1 MRSEK
6 EEIVFCADLPPR
18 VHESLKTLCCLAAHA
33 GTLRAHEIARSTG
46 LPAAQTAKVLQW
58 MTWAGFVQSR
68 RGTKGGFWL
77 VASPEN
83 IRVSDV
89 IAFFT
94 RRDRQPEAGETDC
107 VFEALQRATARCQ
120 REFKH
125 ITVAD
130 LVKRYQREQAKTL
143 RREAAAVRRS

>member
-33 GTLRAHEIARSTG
+33 GTLRAHEIACSTG

-58 MTWAGFVQSR
+58 MTWAGFVRSR
-68 RGTKGGFWL
+68 RGAKGGFWL
-77 VASPEN
+77 VTSPEN
-83 IRVSDV
+83 IRVSDL

-94 RRDRQPEAGETDC
+94 RRDHQPEAGETDC
-107 VFEALQRATARCQ
+107 VLEALQRATTRCQ

-130 LVKRYQREQAKTL
+130 LVKRYRQEQARKL
-143 RREAAAVRRS
+143 RREVAPVRRS